1 VPLIVT
7 ANAAITCMH
16 GGQVAPNVSQQKVL
30 IEGGPVL
37 CEGDLIGAP
46 IEGCPQ
52 PSSPG
57 SKPCTSVVS
66 TVPGPATASVKVK
79 VGGKGVYLST
89 LQGITDG
96 VPPAGLIVVDPGQ
109 TTVQA

>member
-1 VPLIVT
+1 MPLIVT

-37 CEGDLIGAP
+37 CDGDLVGAP

-66 TVPGPATASVKVK
+66 TLPGSASLKVK
-79 VGGKGVYLST
+79 VGSKGVYLST
-89 LQGITDG
+89 LQGMTDG

>member
-1 VPLIVT
+1 MPLIVT

-37 CEGDLIGAP
+37 CDGDLVGAP

-66 TVPGPATASVKVK
+66 TLPGSASLKVK
-79 VGGKGVYLST
+79 VGSKGVYLSM
-89 LQGITDG
+89 LQGVTDG